1 MRPLFFRLVPVVP
14 ALFLVA
20 CGGDDL
26 AKPPKPLGDF
36 RLGFNVVVADKAQ
49 AVGPSRK
56 ATPEEWETLIKAEV
70 AKRLGRYDG
79 EKLYHVGV
87 SVDAYALAV
96 PGIPIVVSPKSVLAI
111 TVNVFDD
118 TAGVPV
124 NPEPQTFTVF
134 ERLSGET
141 VVGSGLTQS
150 REQQMQNLAS
160 NAARQIAEWLAD
172 NKGWFTPQ
180 AVAARA
186 TAAAAA
192 AAAPPAVPP
201 PAAAPVAKAAPAAVV
216 PAATAVAPPPRPA
229 PAVTGN

>member
-1 MRPLFFRLVPVVP
+1 MSPLRVRLAAIVLP
-14 ALFLVA
+14 LLLLSA
-20 CGGDDL
+20 CGGDDMS
-26 AKPPKPLGDF
+26 KPPKPIGDF
-36 RLGFNVVVADKAQ
+36 RLGYNVVVADKAQ

-70 AKRLGRYDG
+70 ARRLGRYDG

-96 PGIPIVVSPKSVLAI
+96 PGIPVVVSPKSVLAI

-124 NPEPQTFTVF
+124 NPEPQRFTVF

-172 NKGWFTPQ
+172 NKAWFTPE

-186 TAAAAA
+186 TSAA
-192 AAAPPAVPP
+192 
-201 PAAAPVAKAAPAAVV
+201 VAKAASAAPATDPAA
-216 PAATAVAPPPRPA
+216 AATAVAPGAVAPPPRPA
-229 PAVTGN
+229 GAAAGN